1 MQKKN
6 TVYIYCITFYFF
18 MAALIYTVFHTFV
31 TWNPVL
37 SSYRSATEVTEA
49 LSNQFVYSV
58 SHDHNAT
65 GLGTSLVDINIAGNG
80 GDKSFRIYG
89 IFRTCNMSYLKLG
102 QSHALPFHCSHLM
115 TLALSM
121 GRTGN
126 LMFQYAALL
135 GVAHRHNYTAVIN
148 PKFPLINI
156 FNLPNIADVNIS
168 GMIRLNANKAGTYDR
183 KFEKIDVQHNYTLFG
198 YLQSWCYFNE
208 INNTIRRIYKVK
220 DIYMKPALNFL
231 KRVSRQGRP
240 NVCVHIRR
248 GDFLLPHN
256 NERGFVVAG
265 LGYIDKAMSYF
276 KTRLNDPLFF
286 VLSDDKRWCKSNLN
300 RTNTVISPFDNAYV
314 DLAMMTYCDHVIVTS
329 GSFGWWGAWL
339 SNGTVVYYK
348 DYPRPNTWLG
358 NQFHLQDYY
367 PPSWIGLA

>member
-1 MQKKN
+1 M
-6 TVYIYCITFYFF
+6 
-18 MAALIYTVFHTFV
+18 
-31 TWNPVL
+31 
-37 SSYRSATEVTEA
+37 
-49 LSNQFVYSV
+49 
-58 SHDHNAT
+58 
-65 GLGTSLVDINIAGNG
+65 
-80 GDKSFRIYG
+80 
-89 IFRTCNMSYLKLG
+89 
-102 QSHALPFHCSHLM
+102 
-115 TLALSM
+115 
-121 GRTGN
+121 
-126 LMFQYAALL
+126 
-135 GVAHRHNYTAVIN
+135 
-148 PKFPLINI
+148 
-156 FNLPNIADVNIS
+156 FNLPNIADVNTS

-198 YLQSWCYFNE
+198 YLQSWRYFNE
-208 INNTIRRIYKVK
+208 IKNTIRHIYKVK
-220 DIYMKPALNFL
+220 DIYLKPALNFL

-256 NERGFVVAG
+256 NERGFTVAG

-314 DLAMMTYCDHVIVTS
+314 DLAMMTCCDHVIVTS

-358 NQFHLQDYY
+358 NQLNLQDYY
-367 PPSWIGLA
+367 PPLWIGLA